1 MENNSSYGR
10 IYQNKHDINI
20 HNKCYS
26 YWPARFQIIVR
37 LEIKRTS
44 TPVMGV
50 GRTETIRYLATQC
63 PYTYIQGYLYE
74 FDYEIEI
81 RGTMERK

>member
-1 MENNSSYGR
+1 MDGR
-10 IYQNKHDINI
+10 IRQNKHDINI
-20 HNKCYS
+20 HNKFYS
-26 YWPARFQIIVR
+26 CWLASFKIVVNSWKLR
-37 LEIKRTS
+37 ELG
-44 TPVMGV
+44 PVMGV
-50 GRTETIRYLATQC
+50 GRTGTIRYLATQC